1 MKLITR
7 CNSCK
12 KDISIKSNAA
22 TRPDLQMEKGDEFK
36 VNCKACGAIEKKH
49 VNDIIAVP
57 NQFFISLGLL
67 IGITASIGLLFI
79 YGVIG
84 SVIALIPITFWYQ
97 QMNAT
102 RAFNSYR
109 IRRK

>member
-1 MKLITR
+1 
-7 CNSCK
+7 
-12 KDISIKSNAA
+12 
-22 TRPDLQMEKGDEFK
+22 MEKGDEFR
-36 VNCKACGAIEKKH
+36 VNCKACGAIKKKH
-49 VNDIIAVP
+49 MNDIIAVP
-57 NQFFISLGLL
+57 NQIFIPLGLL
-67 IGITASIGLLFI
+67 TGITASIGLLVI

-109 IRRK
+109 IRRKKQ